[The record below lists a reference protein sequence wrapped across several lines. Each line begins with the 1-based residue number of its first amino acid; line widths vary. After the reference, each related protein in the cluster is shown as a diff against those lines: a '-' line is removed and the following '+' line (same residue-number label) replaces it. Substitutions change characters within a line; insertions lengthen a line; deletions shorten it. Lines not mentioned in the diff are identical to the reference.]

1 MEFVKKCD
9 RGQRYADLHKAPLEN
24 LRLVSSP
31 WSFHM
36 WRVDILGPNSH
47 TLGQV
52 KFFIVVV
59 DYFTKQVEVEPD
71 NLLDRL
77 GENFYQKKIIC
88 RFRIPTTIVSN
99 NRTQFVASRVV
110 EICSQLKIMQIF
122 TSVEHPHTLVW
133 NECCDISKDWGTIP
147 QGQLLSTREK

>member
-59 DYFTKQVEVEPD
+59 DYFTKWVKVEPVTSISIG
-71 NLLDRL
+71 RVKK
-77 GENFYQKKIIC
+77 FYWRKIIC
-88 RFRIPTTIVSN
+88 KFGILVAIVSDN
-99 NRTQFVASRVV
+99 
-110 EICSQLKIMQIF
+110 
-122 TSVEHPHTLVW
+122 
-133 NECCDISKDWGTIP
+133 GT
-147 QGQLLSTREK
+147 